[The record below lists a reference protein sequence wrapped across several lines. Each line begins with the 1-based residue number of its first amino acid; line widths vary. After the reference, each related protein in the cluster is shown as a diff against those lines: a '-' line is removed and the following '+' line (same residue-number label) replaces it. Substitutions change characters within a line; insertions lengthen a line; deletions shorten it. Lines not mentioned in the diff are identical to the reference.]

1 MDNSMKYGYKFKIIK
16 GYTFN
21 KGRPFKNII
30 DDLYKLRLEYPKSD
44 PMIYIAKLFMNS
56 LYGRFGM
63 NDNFNEIRIVNEN
76 SLNDLIN
83 NKTLSIQD
91 IYNNVY
97 YFIDSL
103 SQTQKLAVIHI
114 SMSITILFCLFTLIG
129 VFYGERI
136 LNYFNLEQKYPKLAG
151 IIKLRRR
158 FQQFYFLWNSFM
170 ILLVL
175 ALIISFNL
183 YILFNS

>member
-1 MDNSMKYGYKFKIIK
+1 
-16 GYTFN
+16 
-21 KGRPFKNII
+21 
-30 DDLYKLRLEYPKSD
+30 
-44 PMIYIAKLFMNS
+44 
-56 LYGRFGM
+56 
-63 NDNFNEIRIVNEN
+63 
-76 SLNDLIN
+76 
-83 NKTLSIQD
+83 
-91 IYNNVY
+91 
-97 YFIDSL
+97 
-103 SQTQKLAVIHI
+103 
-114 SMSITILFCLFTLIG
+114 MSITILFCLFTLSG

-136 LNYFNLEQKYPKLAG
+136 LNYFDLEQKYPKLAG